1 MFTSSKMSVSTAS
14 APKFMTTTMKEKT
27 AERNGSRR
35 IIINPKKKSPPK
47 DELVLP
53 GGHEFP
59 YTTGGFY
66 VGEWARDKKEG
77 FGTQTWTNGNKYEG
91 EWAAG
96 KQSGKGSFWKQE
108 NGRLRK
114 RYAGDWVDGKRT
126 GLGVLVYKNGDKYEG
141 EWARNERHGNGS
153 MAYADGSHYEG
164 GWVNNKRAGLGIHR
178 LANGDRYEGHWLD
191 DDKEG
196 PGRYFYASTDKVY
209 EGEWVA
215 GAPRCGAFRD
225 ATRSELKDAPRAAA
239 PGADDAGK
247 FSLPSL
253 SLLQPEAVLS
263 KRVAEIRQLR
273 AARASETAEPDQV
286 VRSFNEDELA
296 VLRHVFTI
304 EDKQSSGLVPATSVG
319 YMLERCRMPIDEV
332 SIERLLLELEADD
345 DTRITFA
352 EFVDMAALLMSA

>member
-1 MFTSSKMSVSTAS
+1 MFTSSKMSMSTAS
-14 APKFMTTTMKEKT
+14 QPKFMTTTMKEKT
-27 AERNGSRR
+27 AERNGARR

-59 YTTGGFY
+59 YTAGSFY
-66 VGEWARDKKEG
+66 VGEWQGDKKSG
-77 FGTQTWTNGNKYEG
+77 FGTQTWTSGDKYEG
-91 EWAAG
+91 EWSEG
-96 KQSGKGSFWKQE
+96 KQQGKGSFWKKE

-114 RYAGDWVDGKRT
+114 RYAGDWVGGQRT

-141 EWARNERHGNGS
+141 EWARNERHGSGNMS
-153 MAYADGSHYEG
+153 YADGGHYEG
-164 GWVNNKRAGLGIHR
+164 GWVANKRAGLGIFR
-178 LANGDRYEGHWLD
+178 LANGDRYEGHWLN

-196 PGRYFYASTDKVY
+196 PGRYFYKSTRKVY

-215 GAPRCGAFRD
+215 GVPRCGAFRD
-225 ATRSELKDAPRAAA
+225 ATPAELKEPEPA
-239 PGADDAGK
+239 PGAENAEAFK
-247 FSLPSL
+247 LPAL

-273 AARASETAEPDQV
+273 ASKAAETADPDQV
-286 VRSFNEDELA
+286 VRSFNDDELA

-304 EDKQSSGLVPATSVG
+304 EDKQSSGLVPATAVG

-352 EFVDMAALLMSA
+352 EFVDMAALLLSA